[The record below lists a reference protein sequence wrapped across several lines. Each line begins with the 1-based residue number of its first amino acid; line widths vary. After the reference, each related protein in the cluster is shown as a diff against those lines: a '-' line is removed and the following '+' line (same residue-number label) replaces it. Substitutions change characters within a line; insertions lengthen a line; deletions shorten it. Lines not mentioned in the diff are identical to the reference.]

1 MKDPPFDETG
11 LRDLILGRFLEV
23 YTVHLADTQR
33 LFDDLEGN
41 DQRQLISGLHPE
53 FAAEF
58 EQKTAEEKEAEARV
72 LATGAAVADAIL
84 FALRHERAPG

>member
-1 MKDPPFDETG
+1 MQDSPVDETE
-11 LRDLILGRFLEV
+11 LRDLILGRFLET

-33 LFDDLEGN
+33 LFDELERE
-41 DQRQLISGLHPE
+41 DQRQLVSGLHPE

-58 EQKTAEEKEAEARV
+58 EQKTAEEKKAEAQV

-84 FALRHERAPG
+84 FALRNEKASR